1 MQQFHGAAMTDIILR
16 HPVQREDLRIAR
28 KIRQL
33 IFCARC
39 VAIVAKS
46 RGCLLGSLPW
56 LFFSCSVDGHE
67 SRL

>member
-1 MQQFHGAAMTDIILR
+1 MQHVRGAAMTDTILR
-16 HPVQREDLRIAR
+16 GPVRRADLRIAR

-33 IFCARC
+33 IFSARC
-39 VAIVAKS
+39 VAMVARS

-56 LFFSCSVDGHE
+56 LFFSCSVGGHE